1 MTQIGAIF
9 TRGTPALPLR
19 DYPEK
24 LLSPVTLATL
34 ATLETDS
41 AGLCPTPT
49 SQRLAHGNDKKQCS
63 PNRNIRQIHRKP
75 AANSRFRRRKASVWA
90 TTTPDRSHYLRILKL
105 LGLLKRPKTG
115 TAK

>member
-1 MTQIGAIF
+1 LTQIGAIF
-9 TRGTPALPLR
+9 THGTPTLPLR

-63 PNRNIRQIHRKP
+63 PNRNICQIHRKT
-75 AANSRFRRRKASVWA
+75 AAKPCFRRRKAQS
-90 TTTPDRSHYLRILKL
+90 
-105 LGLLKRPKTG
+105 RPTWWP
-115 TAK
+115 AKDIICGFL